1 MPYYICSWIPE
12 GNGVG
17 GAGTIFY
24 EIIADSFPNLMASPS
39 PEALSS
45 SGSSTTRNVKKKKN
59 YAKTYAVIKR
69 VF

>member
-24 EIIADSFPNLMASPS
+24 EIIADSFPNLMRPS

-59 YAKTYAVIKR
+59 YAKRYAVIKR